1 MAGGWV
7 SDRLRGWCPG
17 CWGRRPA
24 AGAGARPAGAWLD
37 VPVDPLLARLE
48 TFYDTVPRRGGAT
61 EDHGPLRLF
70 LPDPQAWPYYARPA
84 VPSAVVTPD
93 DVLAVRARQRELGL
107 PEALEWV
114 HDLVPTLAE
123 AAELTGLVVHRC
135 PILVLDGEPADPP
148 PGVVARLLGPDDDE
162 LAMAEAIG
170 SVGFGDGSGTR
181 PGPPGTVQRDRAVSE
196 LSVPRLRRLR
206 ELIRDGA
213 AARVVAALDPP
224 ALDPAALDPAAQP
237 DAGPGTRADA
247 VLRGPLASGGYQ
259 RAGDVVEVV
268 GVATLPVARRR
279 GLGGAVAA
287 ALARAALGAGADT
300 VFLTAQDDAVARV
313 YERVGFRRVG
323 TAGIA
328 EPAS

>member
-1 MAGGWV
+1 M
-7 SDRLRGWCPG
+7 
-17 CWGRRPA
+17 
-24 AGAGARPAGAWLD
+24 
-37 VPVDPLLARLE
+37 DPLLARLE
-48 TFYDTVPRRGGAT
+48 TFYDAVPRRGGAT

-84 VPSAVVTPD
+84 APGAVVTPD

-123 AAELTGLVVHRC
+123 AAAQTGLVVHSC

-170 SVGFGDGSGTR
+170 SVGFGAGSGTR
-181 PGPPGTVQRDRAVSE
+181 PGPAGTAERDRAVAE

-213 AARVVAALDPP
+213 AARVVAALQPW
-224 ALDPAALDPAAQP
+224 AQP
-237 DAGPGTRADA
+237 DAGPGTGPDA

-279 GLGGAVAA
+279 GLGGAVAG
-287 ALARAALGAGADT
+287 ALARAALRAGADT
-300 VFLTAQDDAVARV
+300 VFLSAQDDAVARV

>member
-1 MAGGWV
+1 
-7 SDRLRGWCPG
+7 
-17 CWGRRPA
+17 
-24 AGAGARPAGAWLD
+24 LD

-181 PGPPGTVQRDRAVSE
+181 PGPAGTVQRDRAVSE

-213 AARVVAALDPP
+213 AARVVAALDP
-224 ALDPAALDPAAQP
+224 AAQP
-237 DAGPGTRADA
+237 DAGRGRRPDA

-300 VFLTAQDDAVARV
+300 VFLSAQDDAVARV